1 MASPPRSA
9 PGEAI
14 GDVQQETGSDAGA
27 PKALW
32 EWVVDALAEEL
43 AAQGD
48 ATRETIVQSLIARAG
63 YDMADSIF
71 DPERGLRDARAE
83 LVYRLVGRLAE
94 SRRS

>member
-1 MASPPRSA
+1 M
-9 PGEAI
+9 
-14 GDVQQETGSDAGA
+14 
-27 PKALW
+27 W

-71 DPERGLRDARAE
+71 DPDRDLRDARAD
-83 LVYRLVGRLAE
+83 LIYRLIGRLAE
-94 SRRS
+94 SRHR